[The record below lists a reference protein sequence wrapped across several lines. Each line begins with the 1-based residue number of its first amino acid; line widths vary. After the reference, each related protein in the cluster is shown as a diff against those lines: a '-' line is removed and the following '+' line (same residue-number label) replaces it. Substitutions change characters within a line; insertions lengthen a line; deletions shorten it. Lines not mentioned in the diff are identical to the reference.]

1 MVALAATLLVGA
13 FDPQIMGDVPAVLRC
28 WSNRAHTL
36 SLTNG
41 TDAAEGT
48 GRVFRV
54 HTEGS
59 ATALIIQ
66 RECPLDETVLEFTY
80 FIPQDAPVKSISAGL
95 RVKEDGGRLT
105 NIRLVPV
112 RGRWHTERFPIAR
125 FMQGDIWRA
134 DE

>member
-1 MVALAATLLVGA
+1 MT
-13 FDPQIMGDVPAVLRC
+13 FDAHTAEKVPSELHS
-28 WSNRAHTL
+28 WSNRAHAL

-80 FIPQDAPVKSISAGL
+80 FIP
-95 RVKEDGGRLT
+95 
-105 NIRLVPV
+105 
-112 RGRWHTERFPIAR
+112 
-125 FMQGDIWRA
+125 
-134 DE
+134 